1 MISNIFLF
9 ILASSYILSS
19 DSFIPYNA
27 NNYLLR
33 VFNIR
38 KAKSSPYLRYKIDS
52 RDMRYMRDINNC
64 KMRFINDISRRNILE
79 LLPFS
84 VFPLVIHPKY
94 VLGYKNTLV
103 DIKDDIVINKVAVF
117 GASGYTGGDTV
128 RTLLNKN
135 INVVAITRRNVEIV
149 DRNNAKS
156 NTLVIDNI
164 KDKDKIQKVVGVD
177 VVKPQSLIGILD
189 GCDAVIYCAAS
200 RPAVK
205 ITGTPGTE
213 AYDKMLNDTNKN
225 SQIAEPSSNVEDIGL
240 VNVAKEAIK
249 ANVKRLIIVSSI
261 CAKCQLGK
269 ENYGETI
276 DRGFAS
282 CDSCYKKQTGEERVR
297 ILYKNVPANMS
308 YTIVRPGMLSPG
320 ERRGPKEVEFNQGVS
335 KSGIIS
341 RIDLADVLVA
351 AAKTNKG
358 AQKTFE
364 VYYKDTAQPVDMYKS
379 LKTCKEMG
387 KSVKECFFGEGYN
400 NTEPLSIDKMLNTTI
415 KGTIFPSGNE
425 VSGDNYEKMLNS
437 LTKDVYENYDINVLM
452 SKDII

>member
-1 MISNIFLF
+1 MISNIFLL
-9 ILASSYILSS
+9 ILASCYILSS
-19 DSFIPYNA
+19 DSFVPYNA
-27 NNYLLR
+27 NNYILR
-33 VFNIR
+33 VLNIGSAR
-38 KAKSSPYLRYKIDS
+38 SGFQKPLIAPKSQRFPE
-52 RDMRYMRDINNC
+52 DINNC
-64 KMRFINDISRRNILE
+64 KMRYMNDISRRNILE
-79 LLPFS
+79 VLPYS

-149 DRNNAKS
+149 DRNNARS

-164 KDKDKIQKVVGVD
+164 KDKDKIKKVVGVD
-177 VVKPQSLIGILD
+177 VVNPQSLVGILD

-213 AYDKMLNDTNKN
+213 AYDRMLNDTSKN
-225 SQIAEPSSNVEDIGL
+225 IQIAEPSSNVEDIGL

-249 ANVKRLIIVSSI
+249 ANVKRLVIVSSI

-269 ENYGETI
+269 EDYGETI

-320 ERRGPKEVEFNQGVS
+320 ERRGPTEVEFNQGVS

-400 NTEPLSIDKMLNTTI
+400 NTEPLTIDKMLNTTI

-437 LTKDVYENYDINVLM
+437 LTKDVYETYDINVLM

>member
-9 ILASSYILSS
+9 ILASCYILSS

-38 KAKSSPYLRYKIDS
+38 KAKSSPYLRYKKDS
-52 RDMRYMRDINNC
+52 RDSRDLNNC

-164 KDKDKIQKVVGVD
+164 KDKDKIQRLWG
-177 VVKPQSLIGILD
+177 L
-189 GCDAVIYCAAS
+189 
-200 RPAVK
+200 
-205 ITGTPGTE
+205 
-213 AYDKMLNDTNKN
+213 ML
-225 SQIAEPSSNVEDIGL
+225 
-240 VNVAKEAIK
+240 
-249 ANVKRLIIVSSI
+249 
-261 CAKCQLGK
+261 
-269 ENYGETI
+269 
-276 DRGFAS
+276 
-282 CDSCYKKQTGEERVR
+282 
-297 ILYKNVPANMS
+297 
-308 YTIVRPGMLSPG
+308 
-320 ERRGPKEVEFNQGVS
+320 
-335 KSGIIS
+335 
-341 RIDLADVLVA
+341 
-351 AAKTNKG
+351 
-358 AQKTFE
+358 
-364 VYYKDTAQPVDMYKS
+364 
-379 LKTCKEMG
+379 
-387 KSVKECFFGEGYN
+387 
-400 NTEPLSIDKMLNTTI
+400 
-415 KGTIFPSGNE
+415 
-425 VSGDNYEKMLNS
+425 
-437 LTKDVYENYDINVLM
+437 
-452 SKDII
+452 

>member
-9 ILASSYILSS
+9 ILASCYILSS

-38 KAKSSPYLRYKIDS
+38 KAKSSPYLRYKKDS
-52 RDMRYMRDINNC
+52 RDLNNC

-297 ILYKNVPANMS
+297 ILYKDVPANMS

-437 LTKDVYENYDINVLM
+437 LTKDVYESYDINVLM

>member
-1 MISNIFLF
+1 MISNIFLL
-9 ILASSYILSS
+9 ILASCYILSS
-19 DSFIPYNA
+19 DSFVPYNA
-27 NNYLLR
+27 NNYILR
-33 VFNIR
+33 VLNIGSAR
-38 KAKSSPYLRYKIDS
+38 SGFQKPLIAPKSQRFPE
-52 RDMRYMRDINNC
+52 DINNC
-64 KMRFINDISRRNILE
+64 KMRYMNDISRRNILE
-79 LLPFS
+79 VLPYS

-149 DRNNAKS
+149 DRNNARS

-164 KDKDKIQKVVGVD
+164 KDKDKIKKVVGVD
-177 VVKPQSLIGILD
+177 VVNPQSLVGILD

-213 AYDKMLNDTNKN
+213 AYDRMLNDTSKN
-225 SQIAEPSSNVEDIGL
+225 IQIAEPSSNVEDIGL

-249 ANVKRLIIVSSI
+249 ANVKRLVIVSSI

-269 ENYGETI
+269 EDYGETI

-297 ILYKNVPANMS
+297 VLYKNVPANMS

-320 ERRGPKEVEFNQGVS
+320 ERRGPTEVEFNQGVS

-437 LTKDVYENYDINVLM
+437 LTKDVYETYDINVLM

>member
-9 ILASSYILSS
+9 ILASCYILSS

-38 KAKSSPYLRYKIDS
+38 KAKSSPYLRYKKDS
-52 RDMRYMRDINNC
+52 RDSRDLNNC

-297 ILYKNVPANMS
+297 ILYKDVPANMS

-437 LTKDVYENYDINVLM
+437 LTKDVYESYDINVLM

>member
-9 ILASSYILSS
+9 ILASCYILSS

-38 KAKSSPYLRYKIDS
+38 KAKSSPYLRYKKDTRDS
-52 RDMRYMRDINNC
+52 RDLNNC

-297 ILYKNVPANMS
+297 ILYKDVPANMS

-437 LTKDVYENYDINVLM
+437 LTKDVYESYDINVLM

>member
-1 MISNIFLF
+1 MISNIFLL
-9 ILASSYILSS
+9 ILASCYILSS
-19 DSFIPYNA
+19 DSFVPYNA
-27 NNYLLR
+27 NNYILR
-33 VFNIR
+33 VLNIGSAR
-38 KAKSSPYLRYKIDS
+38 SGFQKPLIAPKSQRFPE
-52 RDMRYMRDINNC
+52 DINNC
-64 KMRFINDISRRNILE
+64 KMRYMNDISRRNILE
-79 LLPFS
+79 VLPYS

-149 DRNNAKS
+149 DRNNARS

-164 KDKDKIQKVVGVD
+164 KDKDKIKKVVGVD
-177 VVKPQSLIGILD
+177 VVNPQSLVGILD

-213 AYDKMLNDTNKN
+213 AYDRMLNDTSKN
-225 SQIAEPSSNVEDIGL
+225 IQIAEPSSNVEDIGL

-249 ANVKRLIIVSSI
+249 ANVKRLVIVSSI

-269 ENYGETI
+269 EDYGETI

-297 ILYKNVPANMS
+297 VLYKNVPANMS

-320 ERRGPKEVEFNQGVS
+320 ERRGPTEVEFNQGVS

-400 NTEPLSIDKMLNTTI
+400 NTEPLTIDKMLNTTI

-437 LTKDVYENYDINVLM
+437 LTKDVYETYDINVLM